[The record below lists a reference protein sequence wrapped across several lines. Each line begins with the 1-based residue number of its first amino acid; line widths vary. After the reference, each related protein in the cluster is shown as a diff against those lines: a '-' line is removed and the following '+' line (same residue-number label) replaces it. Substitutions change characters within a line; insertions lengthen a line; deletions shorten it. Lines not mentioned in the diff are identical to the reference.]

1 MSPSSGKYLPRESL
15 RNPDR
20 TGRDR
25 ASALFPGEPC
35 EVCGM
40 PYGGRGR
47 VQRHHRD
54 GDRLN
59 NTRKNI
65 AFLCV
70 KHHKDAHRSL
80 DNAVGGG
87 ARPRIAAMMRERAIE
102 SARTARVMRDNG

>member
-1 MSPSSGKYLPRESL
+1 
-15 RNPDR
+15 
-20 TGRDR
+20 
-25 ASALFPGEPC
+25 
-35 EVCGM
+35 M

-102 SARTARVMRDNG
+102 SARTARVMRDNGWDTRQIALELGVDPWTVLRWFRKYPK